1 MLSFVSC
8 HGFANT
14 DIAVGSVLLRIA
26 RAPVPLRAEYDTRA
40 ADERVVRGP
49 SISASITAEY
59 RASFQM
65 NVKTS
70 DRLYVSAAGPPGRAF
85 AIRCEA
91 PEET

>member
-1 MLSFVSC
+1 MLSFVSD

-14 DIAVGSVLLRIA
+14 EMAAGSVELRICK
-26 RAPVPLRAEYDTRA
+26 APVPLMAVYATRA
-40 ADERVVRGP
+40 ADERVVSGS
-49 SISASITAEY
+49 SISASTIVEY

-85 AIRCEA
+85 VIRSEA